1 MRPRSM
7 AAERVRPP
15 FRLIIPLALGLL
27 PIGAGVIYGLST
39 AILVLAAL
47 VLGAVVLLLWSSVQS
62 LTGEAPMTLDD
73 ALSLA
78 APSAEEERKRALLRA
93 LKDLEYERSV
103 GKVSEEDFQTL
114 SAQYRSEAKELLR
127 VIDAARESGQEHVDR
142 LLKKRLEGP
151 ARKKAKPKR
160 KAEEQALPETAPADD
175 PLAEEP

>member
-1 MRPRSM
+1 M

-15 FRLIIPLALGLL
+15 LRLIVPLLLGLL
-27 PIGAGVIYGLST
+27 PIVAGVIYGLST
-39 AILVLAAL
+39 AILVLAAV

-142 LLKKRLEGP
+142 LLKKRLEGNT
-151 ARKKAKPKR
+151 RRTAKPKPQ
-160 KAEEQALPETAPADD
+160 KTDEEVTETAPVDD

>member
-1 MRPRSM
+1 M

-15 FRLIIPLALGLL
+15 LRLIVPLLLGLL
-27 PIGAGVIYGLST
+27 PIVAGVIYGLST
-39 AILVLAAL
+39 AILVLAAV

-142 LLKKRLEGP
+142 LLKKRLEGNT
-151 ARKKAKPKR
+151 RRKAKPRPQKTD
-160 KAEEQALPETAPADD
+160 EEVTETAPADD